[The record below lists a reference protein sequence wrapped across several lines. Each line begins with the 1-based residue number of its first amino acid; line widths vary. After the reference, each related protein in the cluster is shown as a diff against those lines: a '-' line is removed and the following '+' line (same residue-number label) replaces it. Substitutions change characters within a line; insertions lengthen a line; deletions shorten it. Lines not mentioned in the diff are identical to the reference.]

1 MWISLVLA
9 SALMQHPA
17 TGTASLSANVVDAI
31 DRNYLY
37 ADTDSWKRLRADL
50 LTNTDTTVSSLDQQL
65 AKLHDGDLRII
76 TSEQM
81 AVMQAETAGKEQG
94 IGLVDFAVTVEP
106 STGDAKVVTPL
117 VTSPAFK
124 AGLEPGDVIVSV
136 NGRTTRGLIH
146 EDVMAMLRGNSG
158 RIDLTVRR
166 DNRQIQMQVPKE
178 AWIEQAVE
186 SHSFVAGKQPLGYI
200 SIRLFTSDSG
210 ERVRHAVDVLT
221 THGVDRCIIDL
232 RNNPG
237 GYLDAMAVAGSAF
250 TDQTLGWKVRR
261 DGTREPIHATAK
273 PIKTMHLV
281 VLVNE
286 GTASAAEVLAGGL
299 RDTAGARLVGARTYG
314 RGQIQ
319 SYVSLDENVGIVI
332 PAASAETARA
342 IRFNKEAGLQ
352 PDVLVPAIAGIQTI
366 DAAYQR
372 AVALLNSSLIPKQKR
387 GRSEA
392 K

>member
-1 MWISLVLA
+1 MWISLILA
-9 SALMQHPA
+9 SALMQQTS
-17 TGTASLSANVVDAI
+17 TGTASLSAKVVDAI

-37 ADTDSWKRLRADL
+37 ADADSWKRLRVDL
-50 LTNTDTTVSSLDQQL
+50 LSNTDATASSMDQQL

-81 AVMQAETAGKEQG
+81 AAMKAETAGKEQG

-124 AGLEPGDVIVSV
+124 AGMQPGDVIVSV

-158 RIDLTVRR
+158 KIDLTIRR
-166 DNRQIQMQVPKE
+166 DNKQTQMQVSKE

-186 SHSFVAGKQPLGYI
+186 SHSFVAGKQQLGYI
-200 SIRLFTSDSG
+200 GVRLFTSDSG
-210 ERVRHAVDVLT
+210 ELVRQAVDALKIS
-221 THGVDRCIIDL
+221 GVGKCIIDL

-261 DGTREPIHATAK
+261 DGTKEPIHAIVK
-273 PIKTMHLV
+273 PFKAMQLV

-286 GTASAAEVLAGGL
+286 GTASAAEVLAAGL
-299 RDTAGARLVGARTYG
+299 RDTTGARLVGAKTYG

-319 SYVSLDENVGIVI
+319 TYVSLSENVGIVI
-332 PAASAETARA
+332 PAARAESVKA
-342 IRFNKEAGLQ
+342 IRFNNGSGLS
-352 PDVLVPAIAGIQTI
+352 PDVFVASTTGTQTI
-366 DAAYQR
+366 DAAYRR
-372 AVALLNSSLIPKQKR
+372 AVELLTH
-387 GRSEA
+387 G
-392 K
+392 

>member
-9 SALMQHPA
+9 SGLMQQPS
-17 TGTASLSANVVDAI
+17 TGTASLSAKVVDAI

-37 ADTDSWKRLRADL
+37 VDTDSWKSLRADL
-50 LTNTDTTVSSLDQQL
+50 LSNTDTTVSSMDQQL

-76 TSEQM
+76 TSQQM
-81 AVMQAETAGKEQG
+81 AAMQAETAGKEQG

-124 AGLEPGDVIVSV
+124 AGLQPGDVIVNV

-146 EDVMAMLRGNSG
+146 EDVMSMLRGNSG
-158 RIDLTVRR
+158 KIDLTIRR
-166 DNRQIQMQVPKE
+166 DNRQIQMHVSKE

-186 SHSFVAGKQPLGYI
+186 SHSFVADKQQLGYI
-200 SIRLFTSDSG
+200 GVRLFTSDSG
-210 ERVRHAVDVLT
+210 EQVRQAVDALT
-221 THGVDRCIIDL
+221 IHGVSKCIIDL

-261 DGTREPIHATAK
+261 DGTKEPIRAMGK
-273 PIKTMHLV
+273 PFKAIQLV

-286 GTASAAEVLAGGL
+286 GTASAAEVLAAGL
-299 RDTAGARLVGARTYG
+299 RDTTGARLVGARTYG

-319 SYVSLDENVGIVI
+319 TYVALNESVGIVI
-332 PAASAETARA
+332 PEASTESVKA
-342 IRFNKEAGLQ
+342 IRFNKGAGLS
-352 PDVLVPAIAGIQTI
+352 PDVFVSSALETRSI
-366 DAAYQR
+366 DAAYRR
-372 AVALLNSSLIPKQKR
+372 AVELLTH
-387 GRSEA
+387 G
-392 K
+392 